1 MYGIVG
7 YGSNGRPDTIIQ
19 ASMLWGLNSN
29 ENHLE
34 LSDKLSGVAT
44 RLVNYEPS
52 LYGGYRRI

>member
-7 YGSNGRPDTIIQ
+7 YGSNGRPNTVIQ

-34 LSDKLSGVAT
+34 LSDKFSDL
-44 RLVNYEPS
+44 LLDLLIMS
-52 LYGGYRRI
+52 LPFMGDIVE